1 MFDNLTR
8 LGASAAG
15 EDYEIGRSLRFNID
29 DSPRLDRAISSA
41 SNRKTWTL
49 SLWFKISKMGQ
60 DGQIMCQGDGGST
73 RNMLAVTGEQL
84 IFIDTT
90 SSPDMNLT
98 TKGYIRDVA
107 AWYHVVIQYDTT
119 QGTDTN
125 RCKMYLNGE
134 IPNFST
140 STYQPQD
147 TDGYMNST
155 ASGMRFGANPY
166 NTSLSKFDGYLAE
179 VHFIDGSIVP
189 HTTFG
194 KTGKGNKWIPI
205 EVDGV
210 TYGTNGF
217 YLNFSDNSNTTAAT
231 LGKDSSGNG
240 NNFTPTNFS
249 VTAGDGND
257 SMLDTPTNNY
267 CTLNPIDMNG
277 HTTTAASCS
286 NGMLQTTTTDGSG
299 HHNFWSTIGLTSGK
313 WYCEAKAIG
322 SFGVGGYIMLRTL
335 DHGPL
340 DHNKDVSSWTGSGTA
355 PQPFKAYNYLTQYGN
370 LYHGNQSSGQNVAD
384 YLPDC
389 SINDIFMMAFDLDAG
404 KIWWGRNNTWGNPG
418 SGAGDPANGTNPAF
432 DNINSS
438 PNQSGDTWC
447 VGGADTNTHHY
458 TFNFGQQGFTYTP
471 PSGFNAIC
479 EQNLPEPSIL
489 KPETYFKPLLYT
501 GNATNNRTITG
512 VGFEPD
518 LVWIKDRD
526 TASNGGRHY
535 VFDKLRQSGGESVLG
550 MVFDANGDDNN
561 MSDNGRFLG
570 IRSDGFEVSGSDVD
584 TNANATKYVSYNFK
598 ESASAGFDMVAYTGT
613 GSSRT
618 VSHNLGVAPEM
629 MIIKNRSN
637 DENWIVY
644 HSGIASDAHTDYI
657 ILNTNGA
664 AGDDTWLN
672 DTAPTSSQWEYS
684 GGGNS
689 YNDNGDN
696 YIAYL
701 FTSVEGYSKVGT
713 YYGNGN
719 NDGTFVYC
727 GFKPKFVM
735 MKQSDGTGN
744 WWLFDTARNP
754 ENLVSIALYVHLNN
768 KEDDYAADA
777 DNPKIDCLSNG
788 FKLRGSYASG
798 FNGSDERHIFLAFAE
813 RPFKYANAR

>member
-1 MFDNLTR
+1 MFDTVTR
-8 LGASAAG
+8 LGSSAAG
-15 EDYEIGRSLRFNID
+15 DYEIERSLRFNSS
-29 DSPRLDRAISSA
+29 DSAKLSRTFGTNSSDTT
-41 SNRKTWTL
+41 KTL
-49 SLWFKISKMGQ
+49 SFWMKRGSLGTYQKPFATTTSGYIESYIRINNDDTLQ
-60 DGQIMCQGDGGST
+60 FEDRDSSSGST
-73 RNMLAVTGEQL
+73 DGRLVTNKVFRDTSAWYHIVL
-84 IFIDTT
+84 TIDTT
-90 SSPDMNLT
+90 NGTAGDRVRIYVNGVRETSFSST
-98 TKGYIRDVA
+98 TNPASSYAVQFFRSSADNFIGAGDV
-107 AWYHVVIQYDTT
+107 Y
-119 QGTDTN
+119 
-125 RCKMYLNGE
+125 
-134 IPNFST
+134 
-140 STYQPQD
+140 
-147 TDGYMNST
+147 
-155 ASGMRFGANPY
+155 
-166 NTSLSKFDGYLAE
+166 FDGYLAE
-179 VHFIDGSIVP
+179 IHFIDGTALDASS
-189 HTTFG
+189 FG
-194 KTGKGNKWIPI
+194 ETNAATGQWVPI
-205 EVDGV
+205 EYTGAH
-210 TYGTNGF
+210 GTNGF

-231 LGKDSSGNG
+231 LGADSSANS
-240 NNFTPTNFS
+240 NNWTPTNFS
-249 VTAGDGND
+249 IAASPDND
-257 SMLDTPTNNY
+257 SVLDTPTNNY
-267 CTLNPIDMNG
+267 CTLDPIDMDG

-286 NGMLQTTTTDGSG
+286 NGMLQTTTSDQSG
-299 HHNFWSTIGLTSGK
+299 HHNFWATFGLTSGK
-313 WYCEAKAIG
+313 WYCEGKIIG
-322 SFGVGGYIMLRTL
+322 GSGAGANVQLRIK

-340 DHNKDVSSWTGSGTA
+340 DHDKDVSSWTGSATA
-355 PQPFKAYNYLTQYGN
+355 PIPYKSYNYLFQYGN
-370 LYHGNQSSGQNVAD
+370 LYHGNSTGNLLD
-384 YLPDC
+384 YLPDA
-389 SINDIFMMAFDLDAG
+389 SVGDTFMVAFDLDAG
-404 KIWWGRNNTWGNPG
+404 KIWFGRNGTWGNNG
-418 SGAGDPANGTNPAF
+418 SGTGDPAAGTYPAW
-432 DNINSS
+432 DNINSATG
-438 PNQSGDTWC
+438 QAGAVWTI
-447 VGGADTNTHHY
+447 GGADYGTGNVS
-458 TFNFGQQGFTYTP
+458 FNFGQQGFVHTRPT
-471 PSGFNAIC
+471 GFNDIC
-479 EQNLPEPSIL
+479 TANLPEPSIL

-501 GNATNNRTITG
+501 GNATNDRTITG

-535 VFDKLRQSGGESVLG
+535 IFDKLRQSGSESVLG
-550 MVFDANGDDNN
+550 MVFDDNGPDNN

-584 TNANATKYVSYNFK
+584 TNANATKYISYNFK
-598 ESASAGFDMVAYTGT
+598 ESASAGFDMVTYTGT

-637 DENWIVY
+637 NENWIVY

-754 ENLVSIALYVHLNN
+754 HNLVSIALYVHLNN
-768 KEDDYAADA
+768 KEDDYAADV

>member
-1 MFDNLTR
+1 
-8 LGASAAG
+8 
-15 EDYEIGRSLRFNID
+15 
-29 DSPRLDRAISSA
+29 
-41 SNRKTWTL
+41 
-49 SLWFKISKMGQ
+49 
-60 DGQIMCQGDGGST
+60 MCQGDGGST

-370 LYHGNQSSGQNVAD
+370 LYHGNQSSGQNVTD

-489 KPETYFKPLLYT
+489 TPETYFKPLLYT

-526 TASNGGRHY
+526 TASNAGRHY

-550 MVFDANGDDNN
+550 MVFDATGDDNN

-598 ESASAGFDMVAYTGT
+598 ETAAAGFDMVTYTGD
-613 GSSRT
+613 GNSNRDI
-618 VSHNLGVAPEM
+618 SHNLGVAPEFY
-629 MIIKNRSN
+629 IIKARSEDGHDWN
-637 DENWIVY
+637 CW
-644 HSGIASDAHTDYI
+644 HHALASGQYGKMNEDDAFTSDSGGFMH
-657 ILNTNGA
+657 G
-664 AGDDTWLN
+664 
-672 DTAPTSSQWEYS
+672 APTSSVIQLGTW
-684 GGGNS
+684 
-689 YNDNGDN
+689 NGVN
-696 YIAYL
+696 KNTITFISYL
-701 FTSVEGYSKVGT
+701 FASVEGYSKVGS

-727 GFKPKFVM
+727 GFKPKFLLI
-735 MKQSDGTGN
+735 KRTNSTGP
-744 WWLFDTARNP
+744 WYVYDTARDP
-754 ENLVSIALYVHLNN
+754 ENVVDLSLYANTNN
-768 KEDDYAADA
+768 KEDENVSDA
-777 DNPKIDCLSNG
+777 NNPKLDVLSNG
-788 FKLRGSYASG
+788 FKCRGLHG
-798 FNGSDERHIFLAFAE
+798 GLNGNDDTHIFLAIAE
-813 RPFKYANAR
+813 TPFKYTNGA

>member
-60 DGQIMCQGDGGST
+60 DGQIMSQGDGGST
-73 RNMLAVTGEQL
+73 RFMLAVSGEKL
-84 IFIDTT
+84 TMLDTT

-98 TKGYIRDVA
+98 TKNYIRDVA

-140 STYQPQD
+140 ATYQPQD

-194 KTGKGNKWIPI
+194 KTGKANKWIPK

-249 VTAGDGND
+249 VAAAPDND
-257 SMLDTPTNNY
+257 SVLDTPTNNY

-286 NGMLQTTTTDGSG
+286 NGMLQTTTSDQSG

-313 WYCEAKAIG
+313 WYCEAKGIG
-322 SFGVGGYIMLRTL
+322 GSSVGGFIMLRTL

-340 DHNKDVSSWTGSGTA
+340 DHNKDVSSWTGSATA
-355 PQPFKAYNYLTQYGN
+355 PQPFKDYNYLTQYGN
-370 LYHGNQSSGQNVAD
+370 LYHGNSTGNLLD
-384 YLPDC
+384 YLPDA
-389 SINDIFMMAFDLDAG
+389 SVNDIFMMAFDLDAG
-404 KIWWGRNNTWGNPG
+404 KIWFGRNNTWGNNG
-418 SGAGDPANGTNPAF
+418 SGTGDPAAGTYPAYA
-432 DNINSS
+432 NINSATG
-438 PNQSGDTWC
+438 QAGETWC
-447 VGGADTNTHHY
+447 VGGMDFGNGNYA
-458 TFNFGQQGFTYTP
+458 FNFGQQGFTYTP
-471 PSGFNAIC
+471 PSGFKAIC
-479 EQNLPEPSIL
+479 EQNLPEPTINTG
-489 KPETYFKPLLYT
+489 KDYFNTVLYT
-501 GNATNNRTITG
+501 GNGSDGRTVSG
-512 VGFEPD
+512 VGFDPD
-518 LVWIKDRD
+518 LVWIKNRSSTNWHSIQDTVTGITWNGATNSRD
-526 TASNGGRHY
+526 AFGNNSN
-535 VFDKLRQSGGESVLG
+535 VKTT
-550 MVFDANGDDNN
+550 N
-561 MSDNGRFLG
+561 
-570 IRSDGFEVSGSDVD
+570 SDGFTTGTHNVVNGN
-584 TNANATKYVSYNFK
+584 TLTYVAWNWL
-598 ESASAGFDMVAYTGT
+598 ESAAAGFDIVTYEGT
-613 GSSRT
+613 GANRT
-618 VSHNLGVAPEM
+618 VSHGLGVTPQ
-629 MIIKNRSN
+629 MIIGKNIDQDN
-637 DENWIVY
+637 QEWGVY
-644 HSGIASDAHTDYI
+644 HKDVGATKAMFLDDDSAG
-657 ILNTNGA
+657 NTNSIFF
-664 AGDDTWLN
+664 N
-672 DTAPTSSQWEYS
+672 NTAPTSSVFTV
-684 GGGNS
+684 GTA
-689 YNDNGDN
+689 DTMNGDGDTC
-696 YIAYL
+696 IAYL
-701 FTSVEGYSKVGT
+701 FASVEGYSKVGS

-727 GFKPKFVM
+727 GFKPQFVL
-735 MKQSDGTGN
+735 MKRTNSTGP
-744 WWLFDTARNP
+744 WYLYDTVRDP
-754 ENLVSIALYVHLNN
+754 ENVVDLSLYGNTN
-768 KEDDYAADA
+768 GGEDENESAAN
-777 DNPKIDCLSNG
+777 NPKLDVLSNG
-788 FKLRGSYASG
+788 FKCRGLHSG
-798 FNGSDERHIFLAFAE
+798 FNGNDDTHIFLAIAE
-813 RPFKYANAR
+813 TPFKYNNGA